1 MRSSDE
7 SATDAFQVAGT
18 IRPTQPRC
26 TGGGFD
32 SCFGSPRNE
41 KRRCG
46 LSLPERVEIPLAT
59 YRE

>member
-18 IRPTQPRC
+18 IRPTQPPC

-32 SCFGSPRNE
+32 SCFGSPR
-41 KRRCG
+41 
-46 LSLPERVEIPLAT
+46 
-59 YRE
+59 